1 MRPAVGPVRPVG
13 AVTPVTPVT
22 PEVLLASADQLLT
35 SPVPGLGSL
44 WPRACALLIRLAL
57 ELSLD
62 RYWERVLPEAA
73 ECGMRQQLLLLPQY
87 TRPPSADSV
96 LDAGAALDASEAAAA
111 DAADAASLAREAWL
125 GLAGAAHHHAYE
137 LAPTAEELRG
147 WHTAVLRLNASLSG
161 EGASGGCPAQGDE

>member
-1 MRPAVGPVRPVG
+1 MRPSVGP
-13 AVTPVTPVT
+13 ATPVTPVT
-22 PEVLLASADQLLT
+22 PEELLASADQLLT

-73 ECGMRQQLLLLPQY
+73 DCGMRQQLLLLPQY
-87 TRPPSADSV
+87 TRALPMNV
-96 LDAGAALDASEAAAA
+96 DACAALSASEAAAS
-111 DAADAASLAREAWL
+111 DAADAASLARAAWL

-147 WHTAVLRLNASLSG
+147 WHTAVLRMNASLTG
-161 EGASGGCPAQGDE
+161 EGASGGRPAQGDE